1 MSQIQIAS
9 QDVFDYST
17 QLKSLEQ
24 DVKSLFEEIKNKM
37 TYIET
42 VWNSPAGQALV
53 EQFQSLNPVFES
65 YVTALDQY
73 ALYLQQTAQSYQ
85 ENEQMLTQGIG

>member
-9 QDVFDYST
+9 QDVFDYSA

-37 TYIET
+37 TYIES
-42 VWNSPAGQALV
+42 VWNSPAGAALY
-53 EQFQSLNPVFES
+53 EQFQSLHPVFES